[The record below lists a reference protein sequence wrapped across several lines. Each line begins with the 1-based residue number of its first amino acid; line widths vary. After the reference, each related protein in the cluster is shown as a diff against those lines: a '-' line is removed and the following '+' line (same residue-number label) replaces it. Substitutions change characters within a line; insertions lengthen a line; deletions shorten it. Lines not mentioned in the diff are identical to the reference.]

1 MNIVELARALNIST
15 ATVSRAL
22 NNRPEVSAGTR
33 RLVIAKA
40 QELGYSPSASARQL
54 VSGRNQLIR
63 LECPR
68 YPNALSDQYLLE
80 VIRALEEPLRKR
92 GYALIIRLDVNADE
106 LPPAGQHSVDGI
118 VIIAEPGTTSSDI
131 DEAAKLGELP
141 VVVIGPPESVE
152 SRYASFVDV
161 DTLPGVEEAL
171 NYLAALGHRN
181 VGYIGSGYLGSLV
194 SAEMPKLMASAGL
207 DWSPALTIEAGV
219 SRDDGREAALK
230 QLSLRNRPTAIF
242 TRTDVLAWG
251 AMEAANSLG
260 LEVPVDVSI
269 IGHDNIK
276 ISSTLNPPLTTVA
289 INITEV
295 GRLAAESLIGM
306 IEDHNP
312 PSKQSSSSHLI
323 IRRSCAAPK

>member
-1 MNIVELARALNIST
+1 
-15 ATVSRAL
+15 
-22 NNRPEVSAGTR
+22 
-33 RLVIAKA
+33 
-40 QELGYSPSASARQL
+40 
-54 VSGRNQLIR
+54 
-63 LECPR
+63 
-68 YPNALSDQYLLE
+68 
-80 VIRALEEPLRKR
+80 
-92 GYALIIRLDVNADE
+92 
-106 LPPAGQHSVDGI
+106 
-118 VIIAEPGTTSSDI
+118 
-131 DEAAKLGELP
+131 
-141 VVVIGPPESVE
+141 
-152 SRYASFVDV
+152 
-161 DTLPGVEEAL
+161 
-171 NYLAALGHRN
+171 
-181 VGYIGSGYLGSLV
+181 
-194 SAEMPKLMASAGL
+194 MPKLMASAGL